1 MREVISWVI
10 GIVFVIALIVIDKNE
25 HKSVEYLEMILSSD
39 SIMEESIS
47 LGNIKSVNSELYH
60 FVFPSSYAIVT
71 DSTIVYSIE
80 SPRYPKINKPV
91 DLLKIDSNYIMIYTD
106 IYNNKQVL
114 ILLGGLAER

>member
-10 GIVFVIALIVIDKNE
+10 GIVFIIALIVIDKNE

-106 IYNNKQVL
+106 IYNNKRVL